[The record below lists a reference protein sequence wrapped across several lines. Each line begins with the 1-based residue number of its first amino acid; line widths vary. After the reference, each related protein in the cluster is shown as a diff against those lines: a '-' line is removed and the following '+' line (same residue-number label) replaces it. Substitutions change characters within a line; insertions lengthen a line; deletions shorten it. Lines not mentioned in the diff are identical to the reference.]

1 MDKEWNLTHIYPT
14 QEDFEKDL
22 DYAQK
27 VILPGIASL
36 EGKLSEESQ
45 LRKYFDFQRKATEV
59 FNHLARFASRRS
71 DLDKK
76 NVKNLA
82 DEAKVEN
89 LFHDFGSADSYS
101 TPEILSLGKEK
112 RDNFFEKHPEY
123 KDFDFQV
130 DKIFRGEKFTL
141 PARQERLLSY
151 FAPLE
156 GRGANLYSQLS
167 VGDYTPKKVTLSN
180 GKEVEVNRSNWTS
193 LEGSL
198 ENQEDR
204 KNVFLSLYSWYN
216 EHKNTYGEI
225 YNSVVQSELSERKA
239 RGYSSI
245 LQEHL
250 YHNKIDESVFHNLV
264 EAANENAEP
273 LHKYYEIRRKHFGL
287 EHHRSYDR
295 FLSLAKSEKKYTYE
309 EAKSIF
315 FDSIKDYPSDYQ
327 KKAHEVLEEGYV
339 DVYPRNGKRT
349 GGYSS
354 GSANV
359 HPYILLNFNG
369 DLEDVFT
376 LAHEAGHSVHTRYSE
391 EAQPIVKQDYTI
403 FVAEIASTFNEHNL
417 LDYFRKNGT
426 LSKNDKIALLQK
438 SIDEIVSTFYRQT
451 LFAQYEYEISQK
463 AEKGEP
469 INYQLLSDER
479 TKLYKAYYGI
489 DITKE
494 ELKPLVWAYIP
505 HLFYTPFYV
514 YQYATSFTA
523 SRLIYQNFRSGKKDA
538 FENYLK
544 RLKSGNSRYPID
556 EVKLAGVDLTKKE
569 AFKAVTGRRKEL
581 VDELESLLEEEK

>member
-1 MDKEWNLTHIYPT
+1 MDKVWNLTHIYKT

-22 DYAQK
+22 DYAKK
-27 VILPGIASL
+27 VILPGITEL
-36 EGKLSEESQ
+36 EGKLKNEED
-45 LRKYFDFQRKATEV
+45 LVKYFDLERKASEV
-59 FNHLARFASRRS
+59 LNHLGRFASRRS

-76 NVKNLA
+76 DVKNLS
-82 DEAKVEN
+82 DLAKIDN
-89 LFHDFGSADSYS
+89 LFNDFGSADSYS
-101 TPEILSLGKEK
+101 TPEILSLGKEHREK
-112 RDNFFEKHPEY
+112 FFLNHPEY

-130 DKIFRGEKFTL
+130 EKIFRGEKFTL
-141 PARQERLLSY
+141 PAVEERLLSY
-151 FAPLE
+151 YAPLE
-156 GRGANLYSQLS
+156 GSGSSLYSQLS
-167 VGDYTPKKVTLSN
+167 VGDYTPKKITLSS

-198 ENQEDR
+198 ENPEDR
-204 KNVFLSLYSWYN
+204 KKVFLSLYSWYN

-273 LHKYYEIRRKHFGL
+273 LHKYYEIRRKYFGL
-287 EHHRSYDR
+287 DHHRSYDR

-309 EAKSIF
+309 EAKEIF
-315 FDSIKDYPSDYQ
+315 FDSIKDYPEDYQ
-327 KKAHEVLEEGYV
+327 KKAQDVLAEGYV
-339 DVYPRNGKRT
+339 DVYPRSGKRT

-376 LAHEAGHSVHTRYSE
+376 LAHEAGHSVHTLYSE
-391 EAQPIVKQDYTI
+391 EAQPLVKQDYTI

-417 LDYFRKNGT
+417 LDYFRKSKS

-438 SIDEIVSTFYRQT
+438 SIDQIVSSFYRQT

-463 AEKGEP
+463 AERGEP
-469 INYQLLSDER
+469 INYQVLSDER

-489 DITKE
+489 DITE
-494 ELKPLVWAYIP
+494 EKLKPLVWAYIP

-523 SRLIYQNFRSGKKDA
+523 SMLIYKNFRSGTKDA
-538 FENYLK
+538 FDNYLK
-544 RLKSGNSRYPID
+544 MLKSGGSRYPID

-569 AFKAVTGRRKEL
+569 AFSAVTGRRKEL
-581 VDELESLLEEEK
+581 VEELDKLLNE

>member
-1 MDKEWNLTHIYPT
+1 MDKVWNLTHIYKT

-22 DYAQK
+22 DYAKK
-27 VILPGIASL
+27 VILPGITEL
-36 EGKLSEESQ
+36 EGKLKNEED
-45 LRKYFDFQRKATEV
+45 LVKYFDLERKANEV
-59 FNHLARFASRRS
+59 LNHLGRFASRRS

-76 NVKNLA
+76 DVKNLS
-82 DEAKVEN
+82 DLAKIDN
-89 LFHDFGSADSYS
+89 LFNDFGSADSYS
-101 TPEILSLGKEK
+101 TPEILSLGKEHREK
-112 RDNFFEKHPEY
+112 FFINHPEY

-130 DKIFRGEKFTL
+130 EKIFRGEKFTL
-141 PARQERLLSY
+141 PAVEERLLSY
-151 FAPLE
+151 YAPLE
-156 GRGANLYSQLS
+156 GSGSSLYSQLS
-167 VGDYTPKKVTLSN
+167 VGDYTPKKITLSS

-198 ENQEDR
+198 ENPEDR
-204 KNVFLSLYSWYN
+204 KKVFLSLYSWYN

-273 LHKYYEIRRKHFGL
+273 LHKYYEIRRKYFGL
-287 EHHRSYDR
+287 DHHRSYDR

-309 EAKSIF
+309 EAKEIF
-315 FDSIKDYPSDYQ
+315 FDSIKDYPEDYQ
-327 KKAHEVLEEGYV
+327 KKAQDVLAEGYV
-339 DVYPRNGKRT
+339 DVYPRSGKRT

-376 LAHEAGHSVHTRYSE
+376 LAHEAGHSVHTLYSE
-391 EAQPIVKQDYTI
+391 EAQPLVKQDYTI

-417 LDYFRKNGT
+417 LDYFRKSKS

-438 SIDEIVSTFYRQT
+438 SIDQIVSTFYRQT

-463 AEKGEP
+463 AERGEP
-469 INYQLLSDER
+469 INYQVLSDER

-489 DITKE
+489 DITEE

-523 SRLIYQNFRSGKKDA
+523 SMLIYKNFRSGAKDA
-538 FENYLK
+538 FNNYLK
-544 RLKSGNSRYPID
+544 MLKSGGSRYPID

-569 AFKAVTGRRKEL
+569 AFSAVTGRRKEL
-581 VDELESLLEEEK
+581 VEELDKLLNE

>member
-1 MDKEWNLTHIYPT
+1 MDKVWNLTHIYKT

-22 DYAQK
+22 DYAKK
-27 VILPGIASL
+27 VILPGITEL
-36 EGKLSEESQ
+36 EGKLKNEED
-45 LRKYFDFQRKATEV
+45 LVKYFDLERKANEV
-59 FNHLARFASRRS
+59 LNHLGRFASRRS

-76 NVKNLA
+76 NVKNLS
-82 DEAKVEN
+82 DLAKIDN
-89 LFHDFGSADSYS
+89 LFNDFGSADSYS
-101 TPEILSLGKEK
+101 TPEILSLGKEHREK
-112 RDNFFEKHPEY
+112 FFINHPEY

-130 DKIFRGEKFTL
+130 EKIFRGEKFTL
-141 PARQERLLSY
+141 PAVEERLLSY
-151 FAPLE
+151 YAPLE
-156 GRGANLYSQLS
+156 GSGSSLYSQLS
-167 VGDYTPKKVTLSN
+167 VGDYTPKKITLSS

-198 ENQEDR
+198 ENPEDR
-204 KNVFLSLYSWYN
+204 KKVFLSLYSWYN

-273 LHKYYEIRRKHFGL
+273 LHKYYEIRRKYFGL
-287 EHHRSYDR
+287 DHHRSYDR

-309 EAKSIF
+309 EAKEIF
-315 FDSIKDYPSDYQ
+315 FDSIKDYPEDYQ
-327 KKAHEVLEEGYV
+327 KKAQDVLAEGYV
-339 DVYPRNGKRT
+339 DVYPRSGKRT

-376 LAHEAGHSVHTRYSE
+376 LAHEAGHSVHTMYSE
-391 EAQPIVKQDYTI
+391 EAQPLVKQDYTI

-417 LDYFRKNGT
+417 LDYFRRSKS

-438 SIDEIVSTFYRQT
+438 SIDQIVSTFYRQT

-463 AEKGEP
+463 AERGEP
-469 INYQLLSDER
+469 INYQVLSDER

-489 DITKE
+489 DITEE

-523 SRLIYQNFRSGKKDA
+523 SMLIYKNFRSGTKDA
-538 FENYLK
+538 FDNYLK
-544 RLKSGNSRYPID
+544 MLKSGGSRYPID

-569 AFKAVTGRRKEL
+569 AFSAVTGRRKEL
-581 VDELESLLEEEK
+581 VEELDKLLNE

>member
-1 MDKEWNLTHIYPT
+1 MDKVWNLTHIYKT

-22 DYAQK
+22 DYAKK
-27 VILPGIASL
+27 VILPGITEL
-36 EGKLSEESQ
+36 EGKLKNEED
-45 LRKYFDFQRKATEV
+45 LVKYFDLERKANEV
-59 FNHLARFASRRS
+59 LNHLGRFASRRS

-76 NVKNLA
+76 DVKNLS
-82 DEAKVEN
+82 DLAKIDN
-89 LFHDFGSADSYS
+89 LFNDFGSADSYS
-101 TPEILSLGKEK
+101 TPEILSLGKEHREK
-112 RDNFFEKHPEY
+112 FFINHPEY

-130 DKIFRGEKFTL
+130 EKIFRGEKFTL
-141 PARQERLLSY
+141 PAVEERLLSY
-151 FAPLE
+151 YAPLE
-156 GRGANLYSQLS
+156 GSGSSLYSQLS
-167 VGDYTPKKVTLSN
+167 VGDYTPKKITLSS

-198 ENQEDR
+198 ENPEDR
-204 KNVFLSLYSWYN
+204 KKVFLSLYSWYN

-273 LHKYYEIRRKHFGL
+273 LHKYYEIRRKYFGL
-287 EHHRSYDR
+287 DHHRSYDR

-309 EAKSIF
+309 EAKEIF
-315 FDSIKDYPSDYQ
+315 FDSIKDYPEDYQ
-327 KKAHEVLEEGYV
+327 KKAQDVLAEGYV
-339 DVYPRNGKRT
+339 DVYPRSGKRT

-376 LAHEAGHSVHTRYSE
+376 LAHEAGHSVHTLYSE
-391 EAQPIVKQDYTI
+391 EAQPLVKQDYTI

-417 LDYFRKNGT
+417 LDYFRKSKS

-438 SIDEIVSTFYRQT
+438 SIDQIVSTFYRQT

-463 AEKGEP
+463 AERGEP
-469 INYQLLSDER
+469 INYQVLSDER

-489 DITKE
+489 DITEE

-523 SRLIYQNFRSGKKDA
+523 SMLIYKNFRNGTKDA
-538 FENYLK
+538 FDNYLK
-544 RLKSGNSRYPID
+544 MLKSGGSRYPID

-569 AFKAVTGRRKEL
+569 AFSAVTGRRKEL
-581 VDELESLLEEEK
+581 VEELDKLLNE

>member
-1 MDKEWNLTHIYPT
+1 MDKIWNLIHIYKT

-22 DYAQK
+22 DYAKK
-27 VILPGIASL
+27 VILPGITEL
-36 EGKLSEESQ
+36 EGKLKNEED
-45 LRKYFDFQRKATEV
+45 LVKYFDLERKANEV
-59 FNHLARFASRRS
+59 LNHLGRFASRRS

-76 NVKNLA
+76 DVKNLS
-82 DEAKVEN
+82 DLAKIDN
-89 LFHDFGSADSYS
+89 LFNDFGSADSYS
-101 TPEILSLGKEK
+101 TPEILSLGKEHREK
-112 RDNFFEKHPEY
+112 FFINHPEN

-130 DKIFRGEKFTL
+130 EKIFRGEKFTL
-141 PARQERLLSY
+141 PAVEERLLSY
-151 FAPLE
+151 YAPLE
-156 GRGANLYSQLS
+156 GSGSSLYSQLS
-167 VGDYTPKKVTLSN
+167 VGDYTPKKITLSS

-198 ENQEDR
+198 ENPEDR
-204 KNVFLSLYSWYN
+204 KKVFLSLYSWYN

-273 LHKYYEIRRKHFGL
+273 LHKYYEIRRKYFGL
-287 EHHRSYDR
+287 DHHRSYDR

-309 EAKSIF
+309 EAKEIF
-315 FDSIKDYPSDYQ
+315 FDSIKDYPEDYQ
-327 KKAHEVLEEGYV
+327 KKAQDVLAEGYV
-339 DVYPRNGKRT
+339 DVYPRSGKRT

-376 LAHEAGHSVHTRYSE
+376 LAHEAGHSVHTLYSE
-391 EAQPIVKQDYTI
+391 EAQPLVKQDYTI

-417 LDYFRKNGT
+417 LDYFRKSKS

-438 SIDEIVSTFYRQT
+438 SIDQIVSTFYRQT

-469 INYQLLSDER
+469 INYQVLSDER

-489 DITKE
+489 DITEE

-523 SRLIYQNFRSGKKDA
+523 SMLIYKNFRSGAKDA
-538 FENYLK
+538 FNNYLK
-544 RLKSGNSRYPID
+544 MLKSGGSRYPID

-569 AFKAVTGRRKEL
+569 AFSAVTGRRKEL
-581 VDELESLLEEEK
+581 VEELDKLLNE

>member
-1 MDKEWNLTHIYPT
+1 MDKVWNLTHIYKT

-22 DYAQK
+22 DYAKK
-27 VILPGIASL
+27 VILPGITEL
-36 EGKLSEESQ
+36 EGKLKNEED
-45 LRKYFDFQRKATEV
+45 LVKYFDLERKANEV
-59 FNHLARFASRRS
+59 LNHLGRFASRRS

-76 NVKNLA
+76 DVKNLS
-82 DEAKVEN
+82 DLAKIDN
-89 LFHDFGSADSYS
+89 LFNDFGSADSYS
-101 TPEILSLGKEK
+101 TPEILSLGKEHREK
-112 RDNFFEKHPEY
+112 FFINHPEY

-130 DKIFRGEKFTL
+130 EKIFRGEKFTL
-141 PARQERLLSY
+141 PAFEERLLSY
-151 FAPLE
+151 YAPLE
-156 GRGANLYSQLS
+156 GSGSSLYSQLS
-167 VGDYTPKKVTLSN
+167 VGDYTPKKITLSS

-198 ENQEDR
+198 ENPEDR
-204 KNVFLSLYSWYN
+204 KKVFLSLYSWYN

-273 LHKYYEIRRKHFGL
+273 LHKYYEIRRKYFGL
-287 EHHRSYDR
+287 DHHRSYDR

-309 EAKSIF
+309 EAKEIF
-315 FDSIKDYPSDYQ
+315 FDSIKDYPEDYQ
-327 KKAHEVLEEGYV
+327 KKALDVLAEGYV
-339 DVYPRNGKRT
+339 DVYPRSGKRT

-376 LAHEAGHSVHTRYSE
+376 LAHEAGHSVHTLYSE
-391 EAQPIVKQDYTI
+391 EAQPLVKQDYTI

-417 LDYFRKNGT
+417 LDYFRKSKS

-438 SIDEIVSTFYRQT
+438 SIDQIVSTFYRQT

-463 AEKGEP
+463 AERGEP
-469 INYQLLSDER
+469 INYQVLSDER

-489 DITKE
+489 DITEE

-523 SRLIYQNFRSGKKDA
+523 SMLIYKNFRSGAKDA
-538 FENYLK
+538 FNNYLK
-544 RLKSGNSRYPID
+544 MLKSGGSRYPID

-569 AFKAVTGRRKEL
+569 AFSAVTGRRKEL
-581 VDELESLLEEEK
+581 VEELDKLLNE

>member
-1 MDKEWNLTHIYPT
+1 MDKVWNLTHIYKT

-22 DYAQK
+22 DYAKK
-27 VILPGIASL
+27 VILPGITEL
-36 EGKLSEESQ
+36 EGKLKNEED
-45 LRKYFDFQRKATEV
+45 LVKYFDLERKASEV
-59 FNHLARFASRRS
+59 LNHLGRFASRRS

-76 NVKNLA
+76 DVKNLS
-82 DEAKVEN
+82 DLAKIDN
-89 LFHDFGSADSYS
+89 LFNDFGSADSYS
-101 TPEILSLGKEK
+101 TPEILSLGKEHREK
-112 RDNFFEKHPEY
+112 FFINHPEC

-130 DKIFRGEKFTL
+130 EKIFRGEKFTL
-141 PARQERLLSY
+141 PAVEERLLSY
-151 FAPLE
+151 YAPLE
-156 GRGANLYSQLS
+156 GSGSSLYSQLS
-167 VGDYTPKKVTLSN
+167 VGDYTPKKITLSS

-198 ENQEDR
+198 ENPEDR
-204 KNVFLSLYSWYN
+204 KKVFLSLYSWYN

-273 LHKYYEIRRKHFGL
+273 LHKYYEIRRKYFGL
-287 EHHRSYDR
+287 DHHRSYDR

-309 EAKSIF
+309 EAKEIF
-315 FDSIKDYPSDYQ
+315 FDSIKDYPEDYQ
-327 KKAHEVLEEGYV
+327 KKAQDVLAEGYV
-339 DVYPRNGKRT
+339 DVYPRSGKRT

-376 LAHEAGHSVHTRYSE
+376 LAHEAGHSVHTLYSE
-391 EAQPIVKQDYTI
+391 EAQPLVKQDYTI

-417 LDYFRKNGT
+417 LDYFRKSKS

-438 SIDEIVSTFYRQT
+438 SIDQIVSTFYRQT

-469 INYQLLSDER
+469 INYQVLSDER

-489 DITKE
+489 DITEE

-523 SRLIYQNFRSGKKDA
+523 SMLIYKNFRSGAKDA
-538 FENYLK
+538 FNNYLK
-544 RLKSGNSRYPID
+544 MLKSGGSRYPID

-569 AFKAVTGRRKEL
+569 AFSAVTGRRKEL
-581 VDELESLLEEEK
+581 VEELDKLLNE

>member
-1 MDKEWNLTHIYPT
+1 MDKVWNLTHIYKT

-22 DYAQK
+22 DYAKK
-27 VILPGIASL
+27 VILPGITEL
-36 EGKLSEESQ
+36 EGKLKNEED
-45 LRKYFDFQRKATEV
+45 LVKYFDLERKANEV
-59 FNHLARFASRRS
+59 LNHLGRFASRRS

-76 NVKNLA
+76 DVKNLS
-82 DEAKVEN
+82 DLAKIDN
-89 LFHDFGSADSYS
+89 LFNDFGSADSYS
-101 TPEILSLGKEK
+101 TPEILSLGKEHREK
-112 RDNFFEKHPEY
+112 FFINHPEN

-130 DKIFRGEKFTL
+130 EKIFRGEKFTL
-141 PARQERLLSY
+141 PAVEERLLSY
-151 FAPLE
+151 YAPLE
-156 GRGANLYSQLS
+156 GSGSSLYSQLS
-167 VGDYTPKKVTLSN
+167 VGDYTPKKITLSS

-198 ENQEDR
+198 ENPEDR
-204 KNVFLSLYSWYN
+204 KKVFLSLYSWYN

-264 EAANENAEP
+264 EAANENAEL
-273 LHKYYEIRRKHFGL
+273 LHKYYEIRRKYFGL
-287 EHHRSYDR
+287 DHHRSYDR

-309 EAKSIF
+309 EAKEIF
-315 FDSIKDYPSDYQ
+315 FDSIKDYPEDYQ
-327 KKAHEVLEEGYV
+327 KKAQDVLAEGYV
-339 DVYPRNGKRT
+339 DVYPRSGKRT

-376 LAHEAGHSVHTRYSE
+376 LAHEAGHSVHTLYSE
-391 EAQPIVKQDYTI
+391 EAQPLVKQDYTI

-417 LDYFRKNGT
+417 LDYFRKSKS

-438 SIDEIVSTFYRQT
+438 SIDQIVSTFYRQT

-469 INYQLLSDER
+469 INYQVLSDER

-489 DITKE
+489 DITEE

-523 SRLIYQNFRSGKKDA
+523 SMLIYKNFRSGAKDA
-538 FENYLK
+538 FNNYLK
-544 RLKSGNSRYPID
+544 MLKSGGSRYPID

-569 AFKAVTGRRKEL
+569 AFSAVTGRRKEL
-581 VDELESLLEEEK
+581 VEELDKLLNE

>member
-1 MDKEWNLTHIYPT
+1 MDKVWNLTHIYKT

-22 DYAQK
+22 DYAKK
-27 VILPGIASL
+27 VILPGITEL
-36 EGKLSEESQ
+36 EGKLKNEED
-45 LRKYFDFQRKATEV
+45 LVKYFDLERKANEV
-59 FNHLARFASRRS
+59 LNHLGRFASRRS

-76 NVKNLA
+76 DVKNLS
-82 DEAKVEN
+82 DLAKIDN
-89 LFHDFGSADSYS
+89 LFNDFGSADSYS
-101 TPEILSLGKEK
+101 TPEILSLGKEHREK
-112 RDNFFEKHPEY
+112 FFINHPEN

-130 DKIFRGEKFTL
+130 EKIFRGEKFTL
-141 PARQERLLSY
+141 PAVEERLLSY
-151 FAPLE
+151 YAPLE
-156 GRGANLYSQLS
+156 GSGSSLYSQLS
-167 VGDYTPKKVTLSN
+167 VGDYTPKKITLSS

-198 ENQEDR
+198 ENPEDR
-204 KNVFLSLYSWYN
+204 KKVFLSLYSWYN

-273 LHKYYEIRRKHFGL
+273 LHKYYEIRRKYFGL
-287 EHHRSYDR
+287 DHHRSYDR

-309 EAKSIF
+309 EAKEIF
-315 FDSIKDYPSDYQ
+315 FDSIKDYPEDYQ
-327 KKAHEVLEEGYV
+327 KKALDVLAEGYV
-339 DVYPRNGKRT
+339 DVYPRSGKRT

-376 LAHEAGHSVHTRYSE
+376 LAHEAGHSVHTLYSE
-391 EAQPIVKQDYTI
+391 EAQPLVKQDYTI

-417 LDYFRKNGT
+417 LDYFRKSKS

-438 SIDEIVSTFYRQT
+438 SIDQIVSTFYRQT

-463 AEKGEP
+463 AERGEP
-469 INYQLLSDER
+469 INYQVLSDER

-489 DITKE
+489 DITEE

-523 SRLIYQNFRSGKKDA
+523 SMLIYKNFRSGAKDA
-538 FENYLK
+538 FNNYLK
-544 RLKSGNSRYPID
+544 MLKSGGSRYPID

-569 AFKAVTGRRKEL
+569 AFSAVTGRRKEL
-581 VDELESLLEEEK
+581 VEELDKLLNE

>member
-1 MDKEWNLTHIYPT
+1 MDKVWNLTHIYKT

-22 DYAQK
+22 DYAKK
-27 VILPGIASL
+27 VILPGITEL
-36 EGKLSEESQ
+36 EGKLKNEED
-45 LRKYFDFQRKATEV
+45 LVKYFDLERKANEV
-59 FNHLARFASRRS
+59 LNHLGRFASRRS

-76 NVKNLA
+76 DVKNLS
-82 DEAKVEN
+82 DLAKIDN
-89 LFHDFGSADSYS
+89 LFNDFGSADSYS
-101 TPEILSLGKEK
+101 TPEILSLGKEHREK
-112 RDNFFEKHPEY
+112 FFINHPEY

-130 DKIFRGEKFTL
+130 EKIFRGEKFTL
-141 PARQERLLSY
+141 PAVEERLLSY
-151 FAPLE
+151 YAPLE
-156 GRGANLYSQLS
+156 GSGSSLYSQLS
-167 VGDYTPKKVTLSN
+167 VGDYTPKKITLSS

-198 ENQEDR
+198 ENPEDR
-204 KNVFLSLYSWYN
+204 KKVFLSLYSWYN

-273 LHKYYEIRRKHFGL
+273 LHKYYEIRRKYFGL
-287 EHHRSYDR
+287 DHHRSYDR

-309 EAKSIF
+309 EAKEIF
-315 FDSIKDYPSDYQ
+315 FDSIKDYPEDYQ
-327 KKAHEVLEEGYV
+327 KKAQDVLAEGYV
-339 DVYPRNGKRT
+339 DVYPRSGKRT

-376 LAHEAGHSVHTRYSE
+376 LAHEAGHSVHTLYSE
-391 EAQPIVKQDYTI
+391 EAQPLVKQDYTI

-417 LDYFRKNGT
+417 LDYFRKSKS

-438 SIDEIVSTFYRQT
+438 SIDQIVSTFYRQT

-463 AEKGEP
+463 AERGEP
-469 INYQLLSDER
+469 INYQVLSDER

-489 DITKE
+489 DITEE

-523 SRLIYQNFRSGKKDA
+523 SMLIYKNFRSGTKDA
-538 FENYLK
+538 FGNYLK
-544 RLKSGNSRYPID
+544 MLKSGGSRYPID

-569 AFKAVTGRRKEL
+569 AFSAVTGRRKEL
-581 VDELESLLEEEK
+581 VEELDKLLNE

>member
-1 MDKEWNLTHIYPT
+1 MDKVWNLTHIYKT

-22 DYAQK
+22 DYAKK
-27 VILPGIASL
+27 VILPGITEL
-36 EGKLSEESQ
+36 EGKLKNEED
-45 LRKYFDFQRKATEV
+45 LVKYFDLERKANEV
-59 FNHLARFASRRS
+59 LNHLGRFASRRS

-76 NVKNLA
+76 DVKNLS
-82 DEAKVEN
+82 DLAKIDN
-89 LFHDFGSADSYS
+89 LFNDFGSADSYS
-101 TPEILSLGKEK
+101 TPEILSLGKEHREK
-112 RDNFFEKHPEY
+112 FFINHPEN

-130 DKIFRGEKFTL
+130 EKIFRGEKFTL
-141 PARQERLLSY
+141 PAVEERLLSY
-151 FAPLE
+151 YAPLE
-156 GRGANLYSQLS
+156 GSGSSLYSQLS
-167 VGDYTPKKVTLSN
+167 VGDYTPKKITLSS
-180 GKEVEVNRSNWTS
+180 GKEVGVNRSNWTS

-198 ENQEDR
+198 ENPEDR
-204 KNVFLSLYSWYN
+204 KKVFLSLYSWYN

-273 LHKYYEIRRKHFGL
+273 LHKYYEIRRKYFGL
-287 EHHRSYDR
+287 DHHRSYDR

-309 EAKSIF
+309 EAKEIF
-315 FDSIKDYPSDYQ
+315 FDSIKDYPEDYQ
-327 KKAHEVLEEGYV
+327 KKAQDVLAEGYV
-339 DVYPRNGKRT
+339 DVYPRSGKRT

-376 LAHEAGHSVHTRYSE
+376 LAHEAGHSVHTLYSE
-391 EAQPIVKQDYTI
+391 EAQPLVKQDYTI

-417 LDYFRKNGT
+417 LDYFRKSKS

-438 SIDEIVSTFYRQT
+438 SIDQIVSTFYRQT

-469 INYQLLSDER
+469 INYQVLSDER

-489 DITKE
+489 DITEE

-523 SRLIYQNFRSGKKDA
+523 SMLIYKNFRSGTKDA
-538 FENYLK
+538 FDNYLK
-544 RLKSGNSRYPID
+544 MLKSGGSRYPID

-569 AFKAVTGRRKEL
+569 AFSAVTGRRKEL
-581 VDELESLLEEEK
+581 VEELDKLLNE

>member
-1 MDKEWNLTHIYPT
+1 MDKVWNLTHIYKT

-22 DYAQK
+22 DYAKK
-27 VILPGIASL
+27 VILPGITEL
-36 EGKLSEESQ
+36 EGKLKNDED
-45 LRKYFDFQRKATEV
+45 LVKYFDLERKASEV
-59 FNHLARFASRRS
+59 LNHLGRFASRRS

-76 NVKNLA
+76 DVKNLS
-82 DEAKVEN
+82 DLAKIDN
-89 LFHDFGSADSYS
+89 LFNDFGSADSYS
-101 TPEILSLGKEK
+101 TPEILSLGKEHREK
-112 RDNFFEKHPEY
+112 FFLNHPEY

-130 DKIFRGEKFTL
+130 EKIFRGEKFTL
-141 PARQERLLSY
+141 PAVEERLLSY
-151 FAPLE
+151 YAPLE
-156 GRGANLYSQLS
+156 GSGSSLYSQLS
-167 VGDYTPKKVTLSN
+167 VGDYTPKKITLSS

-198 ENQEDR
+198 ENPEDR
-204 KNVFLSLYSWYN
+204 KKVFLSLYSWYS

-264 EAANENAEP
+264 EAANEKAEP
-273 LHKYYEIRRKHFGL
+273 LHKYYEIRRKCFGL
-287 EHHRSYDR
+287 DHHRSYDR

-309 EAKSIF
+309 EAKEIF
-315 FDSIKDYPSDYQ
+315 FDSIKDYPEDYQ
-327 KKAHEVLEEGYV
+327 KKAQDVLAEGYV
-339 DVYPRNGKRT
+339 DVYPRSGKRT

-376 LAHEAGHSVHTRYSE
+376 LAHEAGHSVHTMYSE
-391 EAQPIVKQDYTI
+391 EAQPLVKQDYTI

-417 LDYFRKNGT
+417 LDYFRKSKS

-438 SIDEIVSTFYRQT
+438 SIDQIVSTFYRQT

-469 INYQLLSDER
+469 INYQVLSDER

-489 DITKE
+489 DITEE

-523 SRLIYQNFRSGKKDA
+523 SLLIYKNFRSGTKDA
-538 FENYLK
+538 FNNYLK
-544 RLKSGNSRYPID
+544 MLKSGGSRYPID

-569 AFKAVTGRRKEL
+569 AFSAVTGRRKEL
-581 VDELESLLEEEK
+581 VEELDKLLNE

>member
-1 MDKEWNLTHIYPT
+1 MDKVWNLTHIYKT

-22 DYAQK
+22 DYAKK
-27 VILPGIASL
+27 VILPGITEL
-36 EGKLSEESQ
+36 EGKLKNEED
-45 LRKYFDFQRKATEV
+45 LVKYFDLERKASEV
-59 FNHLARFASRRS
+59 LNHLGRFASRRS

-76 NVKNLA
+76 DVKNLS
-82 DEAKVEN
+82 DLAKIDN
-89 LFHDFGSADSYS
+89 LFNDFGSADSYS
-101 TPEILSLGKEK
+101 TPEILSLGKEHREK
-112 RDNFFEKHPEY
+112 FFINHPEY

-130 DKIFRGEKFTL
+130 EKIFRGEKFTL
-141 PARQERLLSY
+141 PAVEERLLSY
-151 FAPLE
+151 YAPLE
-156 GRGANLYSQLS
+156 GSGSSLYSQLS
-167 VGDYTPKKVTLSN
+167 VGDYTPKKITLSS

-198 ENQEDR
+198 ENPEDR
-204 KNVFLSLYSWYN
+204 KKVFLSLYSWYN

-273 LHKYYEIRRKHFGL
+273 LHKYYEIRRKYFGL
-287 EHHRSYDR
+287 DHHRSYDR

-309 EAKSIF
+309 EAKEIF
-315 FDSIKDYPSDYQ
+315 FDSIKDYPEDYQ
-327 KKAHEVLEEGYV
+327 KKAQDVLAEGYV
-339 DVYPRNGKRT
+339 DVYPRSGKRT

-376 LAHEAGHSVHTRYSE
+376 LAHEAGHSVHTMYSE
-391 EAQPIVKQDYTI
+391 EAQPLVKQDYTI

-417 LDYFRKNGT
+417 LDYFRKSKS

-438 SIDEIVSTFYRQT
+438 SIDQIVSTFYRQT

-463 AEKGEP
+463 AERGEP
-469 INYQLLSDER
+469 INYQVLSDER

-489 DITKE
+489 DITEE

-523 SRLIYQNFRSGKKDA
+523 SMLIYKNFRSGTKDA
-538 FENYLK
+538 FDNYLK
-544 RLKSGNSRYPID
+544 MLKSGGSRYPID

-569 AFKAVTGRRKEL
+569 AFSAVTGRRKEL
-581 VDELESLLEEEK
+581 VEELDKLLND

>member
-1 MDKEWNLTHIYPT
+1 MDKVWNLTHIYKT

-22 DYAQK
+22 DYAKK
-27 VILPGIASL
+27 VILPGITEL
-36 EGKLSEESQ
+36 EGKLKNEED
-45 LRKYFDFQRKATEV
+45 LVKYFDLERKASEV
-59 FNHLARFASRRS
+59 LNHLGRFASRRS

-76 NVKNLA
+76 DVKNLS
-82 DEAKVEN
+82 DLAKIDN
-89 LFHDFGSADSYS
+89 LFNDFGSADSYS
-101 TPEILSLGKEK
+101 TPEILSLGKEHREK
-112 RDNFFEKHPEY
+112 FFLNHPEY

-130 DKIFRGEKFTL
+130 EKIFRGEKFTL
-141 PARQERLLSY
+141 PAVEERLLSY
-151 FAPLE
+151 YAPLE
-156 GRGANLYSQLS
+156 GSGSSLYSQLS
-167 VGDYTPKKVTLSN
+167 VGDYTPKKITLSS

-198 ENQEDR
+198 ENPEDR
-204 KNVFLSLYSWYN
+204 KKVFLSLYSWYN

-273 LHKYYEIRRKHFGL
+273 LHKYYEIRRKYFGL
-287 EHHRSYDR
+287 DHHRSYDR

-309 EAKSIF
+309 EAKEIF
-315 FDSIKDYPSDYQ
+315 FDSIKDYPEDYQ
-327 KKAHEVLEEGYV
+327 KKAQDVLAEGYV
-339 DVYPRNGKRT
+339 DVYPRSGKRT

-376 LAHEAGHSVHTRYSE
+376 LAHEAGHSVHTMYSE
-391 EAQPIVKQDYTI
+391 EAQPLVKQDYTI

-417 LDYFRKNGT
+417 LDYFRKSKS

-438 SIDEIVSTFYRQT
+438 SIDQIVSTFYRQT

-469 INYQLLSDER
+469 INYQVLSDER

-489 DITKE
+489 DITEE

-523 SRLIYQNFRSGKKDA
+523 SMLIYKNFRSGTKDA
-538 FENYLK
+538 FDNYLK
-544 RLKSGNSRYPID
+544 MLKSGGSRYPID

-569 AFKAVTGRRKEL
+569 AFSAVTGRRKEL
-581 VDELESLLEEEK
+581 VEELDKLLNE

>member
-1 MDKEWNLTHIYPT
+1 MDKVWNLTHIYKT

-22 DYAQK
+22 DYAKK
-27 VILPGIASL
+27 VILPGITEL
-36 EGKLSEESQ
+36 EGKLKNEED
-45 LRKYFDFQRKATEV
+45 LVKYFDLERKANEV
-59 FNHLARFASRRS
+59 LNHLGRFASRRS

-76 NVKNLA
+76 NVKNLS
-82 DEAKVEN
+82 DLAKIDN
-89 LFHDFGSADSYS
+89 LFNDFGSADSYS
-101 TPEILSLGKEK
+101 TPEILSLGKEHREK
-112 RDNFFEKHPEY
+112 FFLNHPEY

-130 DKIFRGEKFTL
+130 EKIFRGEKFTL
-141 PARQERLLSY
+141 PAVEERLLSY
-151 FAPLE
+151 YAPLE
-156 GRGANLYSQLS
+156 GSGSSLYSQLS
-167 VGDYTPKKVTLSN
+167 VGDYTPKKITLSS

-198 ENQEDR
+198 ENPEDR
-204 KNVFLSLYSWYN
+204 KKVFLSLYSWYN

-245 LQEHL
+245 LQERL

-273 LHKYYEIRRKHFGL
+273 LHKYYEIRRKYFGL
-287 EHHRSYDR
+287 DHHRSYDR

-309 EAKSIF
+309 EAKEIF
-315 FDSIKDYPSDYQ
+315 FDSIKDYPEDYQ
-327 KKAHEVLEEGYV
+327 KKAQDVLAEGYV
-339 DVYPRNGKRT
+339 DVYPRSGKRT

-376 LAHEAGHSVHTRYSE
+376 LAHEAGHSVHTLYSE
-391 EAQPIVKQDYTI
+391 EAQPLVKQDYTI

-417 LDYFRKNGT
+417 LDYFRKSKS

-438 SIDEIVSTFYRQT
+438 SIDQIVSTFYRQT

-463 AEKGEP
+463 AERGEP
-469 INYQLLSDER
+469 INYQVLSDER

-489 DITKE
+489 DITEE

-523 SRLIYQNFRSGKKDA
+523 SMLIYKNFRSGTKDA
-538 FENYLK
+538 FDNYLK
-544 RLKSGNSRYPID
+544 MLKSGGSRYPID

-569 AFKAVTGRRKEL
+569 AFSAVTGRRKEL
-581 VDELESLLEEEK
+581 VEELDKLLNE

>member
-1 MDKEWNLTHIYPT
+1 MDKVWNLTHIYKT

-22 DYAQK
+22 DYAKK
-27 VILPGIASL
+27 VILPGITEL
-36 EGKLSEESQ
+36 EGKLKNEED
-45 LRKYFDFQRKATEV
+45 LVKYFDLERKANEV
-59 FNHLARFASRRS
+59 LNHLGRFASRRS

-76 NVKNLA
+76 DVKNLS
-82 DEAKVEN
+82 DLAKIDN
-89 LFHDFGSADSYS
+89 LFNDFGSADSYS
-101 TPEILSLGKEK
+101 TPEILSLGKEHREK
-112 RDNFFEKHPEY
+112 FFINHPEY

-130 DKIFRGEKFTL
+130 EKIFRGEKFTL
-141 PARQERLLSY
+141 PAVEERLLSY
-151 FAPLE
+151 YAPLE
-156 GRGANLYSQLS
+156 GSGSSLYSQLS
-167 VGDYTPKKVTLSN
+167 VGDYTPKKITLSS

-198 ENQEDR
+198 ENPEDR
-204 KNVFLSLYSWYN
+204 KKVFLSLYSWYN

-273 LHKYYEIRRKHFGL
+273 LHKYYEIRRKYFGL
-287 EHHRSYDR
+287 DHHRSYDR

-309 EAKSIF
+309 EAKEIF
-315 FDSIKDYPSDYQ
+315 FDSIKDYPEDYQ
-327 KKAHEVLEEGYV
+327 KKAQDVLVEGYV
-339 DVYPRNGKRT
+339 DVYPRSGKRT

-376 LAHEAGHSVHTRYSE
+376 LAHEAGHSVHTLYSE
-391 EAQPIVKQDYTI
+391 EAQPLVKQDYTI

-417 LDYFRKNGT
+417 LDYFRKSKS

-438 SIDEIVSTFYRQT
+438 SIDQIVSTFYRQT

-463 AEKGEP
+463 AERGEP
-469 INYQLLSDER
+469 INYQVLSDER

-489 DITKE
+489 DITEE

-523 SRLIYQNFRSGKKDA
+523 SMLIYKNFRSGTKDA
-538 FENYLK
+538 FDNYLK
-544 RLKSGNSRYPID
+544 MLKSGGSRYPID

-569 AFKAVTGRRKEL
+569 AFSAVTGRRKEL
-581 VDELESLLEEEK
+581 VEELDKLLNE

>member
-1 MDKEWNLTHIYPT
+1 MDKVWNLTHIYKT

-22 DYAQK
+22 DYAKK
-27 VILPGIASL
+27 VILPGITEL
-36 EGKLSEESQ
+36 EGKLKNEED
-45 LRKYFDFQRKATEV
+45 LVKYFDLERKANEV
-59 FNHLARFASRRS
+59 LNHLGRFASRRS

-76 NVKNLA
+76 DVKNLS
-82 DEAKVEN
+82 DLAKIDN
-89 LFHDFGSADSYS
+89 LFNDFGSADSYS
-101 TPEILSLGKEK
+101 TPEILSLGKEHREK
-112 RDNFFEKHPEY
+112 FFLNHPEY

-130 DKIFRGEKFTL
+130 EKIFRGEKFTL
-141 PARQERLLSY
+141 PAVEERLLSY
-151 FAPLE
+151 YAPLE
-156 GRGANLYSQLS
+156 GSGSSLYSRLS
-167 VGDYTPKKVTLSN
+167 VGDYTPKKITLSS

-198 ENQEDR
+198 ENPEDR
-204 KNVFLSLYSWYN
+204 KKVFLSLYSWYN

-273 LHKYYEIRRKHFGL
+273 LHKYYEIRRKYFGL
-287 EHHRSYDR
+287 DHHRSYDR

-309 EAKSIF
+309 EAKEIF
-315 FDSIKDYPSDYQ
+315 FDSIKDYPEDYQ
-327 KKAHEVLEEGYV
+327 KKAQDVLAEGYV
-339 DVYPRNGKRT
+339 DVYPRSGKRT

-376 LAHEAGHSVHTRYSE
+376 LAHEAGHSVHTMYSE
-391 EAQPIVKQDYTI
+391 EAQPLVKQDYTI

-417 LDYFRKNGT
+417 LDYFRKSKS

-438 SIDEIVSTFYRQT
+438 SIDQIVSTFYRQT

-463 AEKGEP
+463 AERGEP
-469 INYQLLSDER
+469 INYQVLSDER

-489 DITKE
+489 DITEE

-523 SRLIYQNFRSGKKDA
+523 SMLIYKNFRSGTKDA
-538 FENYLK
+538 FDNYLK
-544 RLKSGNSRYPID
+544 MLKSGGSRYPID

-569 AFKAVTGRRKEL
+569 AFSAVTGRRKEL
-581 VDELESLLEEEK
+581 VEELDKLLNE

>member
-1 MDKEWNLTHIYPT
+1 MDKIWNLTHIYKT

-22 DYAQK
+22 DYAKK
-27 VILPGIASL
+27 VILPGITEL
-36 EGKLSEESQ
+36 EGKLKNEED
-45 LRKYFDFQRKATEV
+45 LVKYFDLERKANEV
-59 FNHLARFASRRS
+59 LNHLGRFASRRS

-76 NVKNLA
+76 DVKNLS
-82 DEAKVEN
+82 DLAKIDN
-89 LFHDFGSADSYS
+89 LFNDFGSADSYS
-101 TPEILSLGKEK
+101 TPEILSLGKEHREK
-112 RDNFFEKHPEY
+112 FFINHPEY

-130 DKIFRGEKFTL
+130 EKIFRGEKFTL
-141 PARQERLLSY
+141 PAVEERLLSY
-151 FAPLE
+151 YAPLE
-156 GRGANLYSQLS
+156 GSGSSLYSQLS
-167 VGDYTPKKVTLSN
+167 VGDYTPKKITLSS

-198 ENQEDR
+198 ENPEDR
-204 KNVFLSLYSWYN
+204 KKVFLSLYSWYN

-273 LHKYYEIRRKHFGL
+273 LHKYYEIRRKYFGL
-287 EHHRSYDR
+287 DHHRSYDR

-309 EAKSIF
+309 EAKEIF
-315 FDSIKDYPSDYQ
+315 FDSIKDYPEDYQ
-327 KKAHEVLEEGYV
+327 KKAQDVLAEGYV
-339 DVYPRNGKRT
+339 DVYPRSGKRT

-376 LAHEAGHSVHTRYSE
+376 LAHEAGHSVHTLYSE
-391 EAQPIVKQDYTI
+391 EAQPLVKQDYTI

-417 LDYFRKNGT
+417 LDYFRKSKS

-438 SIDEIVSTFYRQT
+438 SIDQIVSTFYRQT

-463 AEKGEP
+463 AERGEP
-469 INYQLLSDER
+469 INYQVLSDER

-489 DITKE
+489 DITEE

-523 SRLIYQNFRSGKKDA
+523 SMLIYKNFRSGAKDA
-538 FENYLK
+538 FNNYLK
-544 RLKSGNSRYPID
+544 MLKSGGSRYPID

-569 AFKAVTGRRKEL
+569 AFSAVTGRRKEL
-581 VDELESLLEEEK
+581 VEELDKLLNE

>member
-1 MDKEWNLTHIYPT
+1 MDKVWNLTHIYKT

-22 DYAQK
+22 DYAKK
-27 VILPGIASL
+27 VILPGITEL
-36 EGKLSEESQ
+36 EGKLKNEED
-45 LRKYFDFQRKATEV
+45 LVKYFDLERKASEV
-59 FNHLARFASRRS
+59 LNHLGRFASRRS

-76 NVKNLA
+76 DVKNLS
-82 DEAKVEN
+82 DLAKIDN
-89 LFHDFGSADSYS
+89 LFNDFGSADSYS
-101 TPEILSLGKEK
+101 TPEILSLGKEHREK
-112 RDNFFEKHPEY
+112 FFINHPEY

-130 DKIFRGEKFTL
+130 EKIFRGEKFTL
-141 PARQERLLSY
+141 PAVEERLLSY
-151 FAPLE
+151 YAPLE
-156 GRGANLYSQLS
+156 GSGSSLYSQLS
-167 VGDYTPKKVTLSN
+167 VGDYTPKKIALSS

-198 ENQEDR
+198 ENPEDR
-204 KNVFLSLYSWYN
+204 KKVFLSLYSWYN

-273 LHKYYEIRRKHFGL
+273 LHKYYEIRRKYFGL
-287 EHHRSYDR
+287 DHHRSYDR

-309 EAKSIF
+309 EAKEIF
-315 FDSIKDYPSDYQ
+315 FDSIKDYPEDYQ
-327 KKAHEVLEEGYV
+327 KKAQDVLAEGYV
-339 DVYPRNGKRT
+339 DVYPRSGKRT

-376 LAHEAGHSVHTRYSE
+376 LAHEAGHSVHTLYSE
-391 EAQPIVKQDYTI
+391 EAQPLVKQDYTI

-417 LDYFRKNGT
+417 LDYFRKSKS

-438 SIDEIVSTFYRQT
+438 SIDQIVSTFYRQT

-463 AEKGEP
+463 AERGEP
-469 INYQLLSDER
+469 INYQVLSDER

-489 DITKE
+489 DITEE

-523 SRLIYQNFRSGKKDA
+523 SMLIYKNFRSGTKDA
-538 FENYLK
+538 FNNYLK
-544 RLKSGNSRYPID
+544 MLKSGGSRYPID

-569 AFKAVTGRRKEL
+569 AFSAVTGRRKEL
-581 VDELESLLEEEK
+581 VEELDKLLNE

>member
-1 MDKEWNLTHIYPT
+1 MDKVWNLTHIYKT

-22 DYAQK
+22 DYAKK
-27 VILPGIASL
+27 VILPGITEL
-36 EGKLSEESQ
+36 EGKLKNEED
-45 LRKYFDFQRKATEV
+45 LVKYFDLERKASEV
-59 FNHLARFASRRS
+59 LNHLGRFASRRS

-76 NVKNLA
+76 DVKNLS
-82 DEAKVEN
+82 DLAKIDN
-89 LFHDFGSADSYS
+89 LFNDFGSADSYS
-101 TPEILSLGKEK
+101 TPEILSLGKEHREK
-112 RDNFFEKHPEY
+112 FFINHPEY

-130 DKIFRGEKFTL
+130 EKIFRGEKFTL
-141 PARQERLLSY
+141 PAVEERLLSY
-151 FAPLE
+151 YAPLE
-156 GRGANLYSQLS
+156 GSGSSLYSQLS
-167 VGDYTPKKVTLSN
+167 VGDYTPKKITLSS

-198 ENQEDR
+198 ENSEDR
-204 KNVFLSLYSWYN
+204 KKVFLSLYSWYN

-273 LHKYYEIRRKHFGL
+273 LHKYYEIRRKYFGL
-287 EHHRSYDR
+287 DHHRSYDR

-309 EAKSIF
+309 EAKEIF
-315 FDSIKDYPSDYQ
+315 FDSIKDYPEDYQ
-327 KKAHEVLEEGYV
+327 KKAQDVLAEGYV
-339 DVYPRNGKRT
+339 DVYPRSGKRT

-376 LAHEAGHSVHTRYSE
+376 LAHEAGHSVHTMYSE
-391 EAQPIVKQDYTI
+391 EAQPLVKQDYTI

-417 LDYFRKNGT
+417 LDYFRKSKS

-438 SIDEIVSTFYRQT
+438 SIDQIVSTFYRQT

-463 AEKGEP
+463 AERGEP
-469 INYQLLSDER
+469 INYQVLSDER

-489 DITKE
+489 DITEE

-523 SRLIYQNFRSGKKDA
+523 SMLIYKNFRSGAKDA
-538 FENYLK
+538 FDNYLK
-544 RLKSGNSRYPID
+544 MLKSGGSRYPID

-569 AFKAVTGRRKEL
+569 AFSAVTGRRKEL
-581 VDELESLLEEEK
+581 VEELDKLLNE

>member
-1 MDKEWNLTHIYPT
+1 MEKVWNLTHIYKT

-22 DYAQK
+22 DYAKK
-27 VILPGIASL
+27 VILPGITEL
-36 EGKLSEESQ
+36 EGKLKNEED
-45 LRKYFDFQRKATEV
+45 LVKYFDLERKANEV
-59 FNHLARFASRRS
+59 LNHLGRFASRRS

-76 NVKNLA
+76 DVKNLS
-82 DEAKVEN
+82 DLAKIDN
-89 LFHDFGSADSYS
+89 LFNDFGSADSYS
-101 TPEILSLGKEK
+101 TPEILSLGKEHREK
-112 RDNFFEKHPEY
+112 FFINHPEY

-130 DKIFRGEKFTL
+130 EKIFRGEKFTL
-141 PARQERLLSY
+141 PAIEERLLSY
-151 FAPLE
+151 YAPLE
-156 GRGANLYSQLS
+156 GSGSSLYSQLS
-167 VGDYTPKKVTLSN
+167 VGDYTPKKITLSS

-198 ENQEDR
+198 ENPEDR
-204 KNVFLSLYSWYN
+204 KKVFLSLYSWYN

-273 LHKYYEIRRKHFGL
+273 LHKYYEIRRKYFGL
-287 EHHRSYDR
+287 DHHRSYDR

-309 EAKSIF
+309 EAKEIF
-315 FDSIKDYPSDYQ
+315 FDSIKDYPEDYQ
-327 KKAHEVLEEGYV
+327 KKAQDVLAEGYV
-339 DVYPRNGKRT
+339 DVYPRSGKRT

-376 LAHEAGHSVHTRYSE
+376 LAHEAGHSVHTLYSE
-391 EAQPIVKQDYTI
+391 EAQPLVKQDYTI

-417 LDYFRKNGT
+417 LDYFRKSKS

-438 SIDEIVSTFYRQT
+438 SIDQIVSTFYRQT

-463 AEKGEP
+463 AERGEP
-469 INYQLLSDER
+469 INYQVLSDER

-489 DITKE
+489 DITEE

-523 SRLIYQNFRSGKKDA
+523 SMLIYKNFRSGTKDA
-538 FENYLK
+538 FDNYLK
-544 RLKSGNSRYPID
+544 MLKSGGSRYPID

-569 AFKAVTGRRKEL
+569 AFSAVTGRRKEL
-581 VDELESLLEEEK
+581 VEELDKLLNE

>member
-1 MDKEWNLTHIYPT
+1 MDKVWNLTHIYKT

-22 DYAQK
+22 DYAKK
-27 VILPGIASL
+27 VILPGITEL
-36 EGKLSEESQ
+36 EGKLKNEED
-45 LRKYFDFQRKATEV
+45 LVKYFDLERKASEV
-59 FNHLARFASRRS
+59 LNHLGRFASRRS

-76 NVKNLA
+76 DVKNLS
-82 DEAKVEN
+82 DLAKIDN
-89 LFHDFGSADSYS
+89 LFNDFGSADSYS
-101 TPEILSLGKEK
+101 TPEILSLGKEHREK
-112 RDNFFEKHPEY
+112 FFINHPEN

-130 DKIFRGEKFTL
+130 EKIFRGEKFTL
-141 PARQERLLSY
+141 PAVEERLLSY
-151 FAPLE
+151 YAPLE
-156 GRGANLYSQLS
+156 GSGSSLYSQLS
-167 VGDYTPKKVTLSN
+167 VGDYTPKKITLSS

-198 ENQEDR
+198 ENPEDR
-204 KNVFLSLYSWYN
+204 KKVFLSLYSWYN

-273 LHKYYEIRRKHFGL
+273 LHKYYEIRRKYFGL
-287 EHHRSYDR
+287 DHHRSYDR

-309 EAKSIF
+309 EAKEIF
-315 FDSIKDYPSDYQ
+315 FDSIKDYPEDYQ
-327 KKAHEVLEEGYV
+327 KKALDVLAEGYV
-339 DVYPRNGKRT
+339 DVYPRSGKRT

-376 LAHEAGHSVHTRYSE
+376 LAHEAGHSVHTLYSE
-391 EAQPIVKQDYTI
+391 EAQPLVKQDYTI

-417 LDYFRKNGT
+417 LDYFRKSKS

-438 SIDEIVSTFYRQT
+438 SIDQIVSTFYRQT

-463 AEKGEP
+463 AERGEP
-469 INYQLLSDER
+469 INYQVLSDER

-489 DITKE
+489 DITEE

-523 SRLIYQNFRSGKKDA
+523 SMLIYKNFRSGAKDA
-538 FENYLK
+538 FNNYLK
-544 RLKSGNSRYPID
+544 MLKSGGSRYPID

-569 AFKAVTGRRKEL
+569 AFSAVTGRRKEL
-581 VDELESLLEEEK
+581 VEELDKLLNE

>member
-1 MDKEWNLTHIYPT
+1 MDKVWNLTHIYKT

-22 DYAQK
+22 DYAKK
-27 VILPGIASL
+27 VILPGITEL
-36 EGKLSEESQ
+36 EGKLKNEED
-45 LRKYFDFQRKATEV
+45 LVKYFDLERKANEV
-59 FNHLARFASRRS
+59 LNHLGRFASRRS

-76 NVKNLA
+76 DVKNLS
-82 DEAKVEN
+82 DLAKIDN
-89 LFHDFGSADSYS
+89 LFNDFGSADSYS
-101 TPEILSLGKEK
+101 TPEILSLGKEHREK
-112 RDNFFEKHPEY
+112 FFINHPEY

-130 DKIFRGEKFTL
+130 EKIFRGEKFTL
-141 PARQERLLSY
+141 PAVEERLLSY
-151 FAPLE
+151 YAPLE
-156 GRGANLYSQLS
+156 GSGSSLYSQLS
-167 VGDYTPKKVTLSN
+167 VGDYTPKKITLSS

-198 ENQEDR
+198 ENPEDR
-204 KNVFLSLYSWYN
+204 KKVFLSLYSWYN

-273 LHKYYEIRRKHFGL
+273 LHKYYEIRRKYFGL
-287 EHHRSYDR
+287 DHHRSYDR

-309 EAKSIF
+309 EAKEIF
-315 FDSIKDYPSDYQ
+315 FDSIKDYPEDYQ
-327 KKAHEVLEEGYV
+327 KKAQDVLAEGYV
-339 DVYPRNGKRT
+339 DVYPRSGKRT

-376 LAHEAGHSVHTRYSE
+376 LAHEAGHSVHTMYSE
-391 EAQPIVKQDYTI
+391 EAQPLVKQDYTI

-417 LDYFRKNGT
+417 LDYFRKSKS

-438 SIDEIVSTFYRQT
+438 SIDQIVSTFYRQT

-463 AEKGEP
+463 AERGEP
-469 INYQLLSDER
+469 INYQVLSDER

-489 DITKE
+489 NITEE

-523 SRLIYQNFRSGKKDA
+523 SMLIYKNFRSGTKDA
-538 FENYLK
+538 FDNYLK
-544 RLKSGNSRYPID
+544 MLKSGGSRYPID

-569 AFKAVTGRRKEL
+569 AFSAVTGRRKEL
-581 VDELESLLEEEK
+581 VEELDKLLNE

>member
-1 MDKEWNLTHIYPT
+1 MDKVWNLTHIYKT

-22 DYAQK
+22 DYAKK
-27 VILPGIASL
+27 VILPGITEL
-36 EGKLSEESQ
+36 EGKLKNEED
-45 LRKYFDFQRKATEV
+45 LVKYFDLERKANEV
-59 FNHLARFASRRS
+59 LNHLGRFASRRS

-76 NVKNLA
+76 DVKNLS
-82 DEAKVEN
+82 DLAKIDN
-89 LFHDFGSADSYS
+89 LFNDFGSADSYS
-101 TPEILSLGKEK
+101 TPVILSLGKEHREK
-112 RDNFFEKHPEY
+112 FFINHPEY

-130 DKIFRGEKFTL
+130 EKIFRGEEFTL
-141 PARQERLLSY
+141 PAVEERLLSY
-151 FAPLE
+151 YAPLE
-156 GRGANLYSQLS
+156 GSGSSLYSQLS
-167 VGDYTPKKVTLSN
+167 VGDYTPKKITLSS

-198 ENQEDR
+198 ENPEDR
-204 KNVFLSLYSWYN
+204 KKVFLSLYSWYN

-273 LHKYYEIRRKHFGL
+273 LHKYYEIRRKYFGL
-287 EHHRSYDR
+287 DHHRSYDR

-309 EAKSIF
+309 EAKEIF
-315 FDSIKDYPSDYQ
+315 FDSIKDYPEDYQ
-327 KKAHEVLEEGYV
+327 KKAQDVLAEGYV
-339 DVYPRNGKRT
+339 DVYPRSGKRT

-376 LAHEAGHSVHTRYSE
+376 LAHEAGHSVHTLYSE
-391 EAQPIVKQDYTI
+391 EAQPLVKQDYTI

-417 LDYFRKNGT
+417 LDYFRKSKS

-438 SIDEIVSTFYRQT
+438 SIDQIVSTFYRQT

-463 AEKGEP
+463 AERGEP
-469 INYQLLSDER
+469 INYQVLSDER

-489 DITKE
+489 DITEE

-523 SRLIYQNFRSGKKDA
+523 SMLIYKNFRSGTKDA
-538 FENYLK
+538 FNNYLK
-544 RLKSGNSRYPID
+544 MLKSGGSRYPID

-569 AFKAVTGRRKEL
+569 AFSAVTGRRKEL
-581 VDELESLLEEEK
+581 VEELDKMLNE

>member
-1 MDKEWNLTHIYPT
+1 MDKVWNLTHIYKT

-22 DYAQK
+22 DYAKK
-27 VILPGIASL
+27 VILPGITEL
-36 EGKLSEESQ
+36 EGKLKNEED
-45 LRKYFDFQRKATEV
+45 LVKYFDLERKANEV
-59 FNHLARFASRRS
+59 LNHLGRFASRRS

-76 NVKNLA
+76 NVKNLS
-82 DEAKVEN
+82 DLAKIDN
-89 LFHDFGSADSYS
+89 LFNDFGSADSYS
-101 TPEILSLGKEK
+101 TPEILSLGKEHREK
-112 RDNFFEKHPEY
+112 FFINHPEY

-130 DKIFRGEKFTL
+130 EKIFRGEKFTL
-141 PARQERLLSY
+141 PAVEERLLSY
-151 FAPLE
+151 YAPLE
-156 GRGANLYSQLS
+156 GSGSSLYSQLS
-167 VGDYTPKKVTLSN
+167 VGDYTPKKITLSS

-198 ENQEDR
+198 ENPEDR
-204 KNVFLSLYSWYN
+204 KKVFLSLYSWYN

-250 YHNKIDESVFHNLV
+250 YHNNIDESVFHNLV

-273 LHKYYEIRRKHFGL
+273 LHKYYEIRRKYFGL
-287 EHHRSYDR
+287 DHHRSYDR

-309 EAKSIF
+309 EAKEIF
-315 FDSIKDYPSDYQ
+315 FDSIKNYPEDYQ
-327 KKAHEVLEEGYV
+327 KKAQDVLAEGYV
-339 DVYPRNGKRT
+339 DVYPRSGKRT

-376 LAHEAGHSVHTRYSE
+376 LAHEAGHSVHTLYSE
-391 EAQPIVKQDYTI
+391 EAQPLVKQDYTI

-417 LDYFRKNGT
+417 LDYFRKSKS

-438 SIDEIVSTFYRQT
+438 SIDQIVSTFYRQT

-463 AEKGEP
+463 AERGEP
-469 INYQLLSDER
+469 INYQVLSDER

-489 DITKE
+489 DITEE

-523 SRLIYQNFRSGKKDA
+523 SMLIYKNFRSGTKDA
-538 FENYLK
+538 FDNYLK
-544 RLKSGNSRYPID
+544 MLKSGGSRYPID

-569 AFKAVTGRRKEL
+569 AFSAVTGRRKEL
-581 VDELESLLEEEK
+581 VEELDKLLNE

>member
-1 MDKEWNLTHIYPT
+1 MDKVWNLTHIYKT

-22 DYAQK
+22 DYAKK
-27 VILPGIASL
+27 VILPGITEL
-36 EGKLSEESQ
+36 EGKLKNEED
-45 LRKYFDFQRKATEV
+45 LVKYFDLERKANEV
-59 FNHLARFASRRS
+59 LNHLGRFASRRS

-76 NVKNLA
+76 DVKNLS
-82 DEAKVEN
+82 DLAKIDN
-89 LFHDFGSADSYS
+89 LFNDFGSADSYS
-101 TPEILSLGKEK
+101 TPEILSLGKEHREK
-112 RDNFFEKHPEY
+112 FFLNHPEY

-130 DKIFRGEKFTL
+130 EKIFRGEKFTL
-141 PARQERLLSY
+141 PAIEERLLSY
-151 FAPLE
+151 YAPLE
-156 GRGANLYSQLS
+156 GSGSSLYSQLS
-167 VGDYTPKKVTLSN
+167 VGDYTPKKITLSS

-198 ENQEDR
+198 ENPEDR
-204 KNVFLSLYSWYN
+204 KKVFLSLYSWYN

-273 LHKYYEIRRKHFGL
+273 LHKYYEIRRKYFGL
-287 EHHRSYDR
+287 DHHRSYDR

-309 EAKSIF
+309 EAKEIF
-315 FDSIKDYPSDYQ
+315 FDSIKDYPEDYQ
-327 KKAHEVLEEGYV
+327 KKAQDVLAEGYV
-339 DVYPRNGKRT
+339 DVYPRSGKRT

-376 LAHEAGHSVHTRYSE
+376 LAHEAGHSVHTMYSE
-391 EAQPIVKQDYTI
+391 EAQPLVKQDYTI

-417 LDYFRKNGT
+417 LDYFRKSKS

-438 SIDEIVSTFYRQT
+438 SIDQIVSTFYRQT

-463 AEKGEP
+463 AERGEP
-469 INYQLLSDER
+469 INYQVLSDER

-489 DITKE
+489 DITEE

-523 SRLIYQNFRSGKKDA
+523 SMLIYKNFRSGTKDA
-538 FENYLK
+538 FDNYLK
-544 RLKSGNSRYPID
+544 MLKSGGSRYPID

-569 AFKAVTGRRKEL
+569 AFSAVTGRRKEL
-581 VDELESLLEEEK
+581 VEELDKLLNE

>member
-1 MDKEWNLTHIYPT
+1 MDKVWNLTHIYKT

-22 DYAQK
+22 DYAKK
-27 VILPGIASL
+27 VILPGITEL
-36 EGKLSEESQ
+36 EGKLKNEED
-45 LRKYFDFQRKATEV
+45 LVKYFDLERKANEV
-59 FNHLARFASRRS
+59 LNHLGRFASRRS

-76 NVKNLA
+76 NVKNLS
-82 DEAKVEN
+82 DLAKIDN
-89 LFHDFGSADSYS
+89 LFNDFGSADSYS
-101 TPEILSLGKEK
+101 TPEILSLGKKHREK
-112 RDNFFEKHPEY
+112 FFINHPEY

-130 DKIFRGEKFTL
+130 EKIFRGEKFTL
-141 PARQERLLSY
+141 PAIEERLLSY
-151 FAPLE
+151 YAPLE
-156 GRGANLYSQLS
+156 GSGSSLYSQLS
-167 VGDYTPKKVTLSN
+167 VGDYTPKKITLSS

-198 ENQEDR
+198 ENPEDR
-204 KNVFLSLYSWYN
+204 KKVFLSLYSWYN

-273 LHKYYEIRRKHFGL
+273 LHKYYEIRRKYFGL
-287 EHHRSYDR
+287 DHHRSYDR

-309 EAKSIF
+309 EAKEIF
-315 FDSIKDYPSDYQ
+315 FDSIKDYPEDYQ
-327 KKAHEVLEEGYV
+327 KKAQDVLAEGYV
-339 DVYPRNGKRT
+339 DVYPRSGKRT

-376 LAHEAGHSVHTRYSE
+376 LAHEAGHSVHTLYSE
-391 EAQPIVKQDYTI
+391 EAQPLVKQDYTI

-417 LDYFRKNGT
+417 LDYFRKSKS

-438 SIDEIVSTFYRQT
+438 SIDQIVSTFYRQT

-463 AEKGEP
+463 AERGEP
-469 INYQLLSDER
+469 INYQVLSDER

-489 DITKE
+489 DITEE

-523 SRLIYQNFRSGKKDA
+523 SMLIYKNFRSGTKDA
-538 FENYLK
+538 FDNYLK
-544 RLKSGNSRYPID
+544 MLKSGGSRYPID

-569 AFKAVTGRRKEL
+569 AFSAVTGRRKEL
-581 VDELESLLEEEK
+581 VEELDKLLNE

>member
-1 MDKEWNLTHIYPT
+1 MDKVWNLTHIYKT

-22 DYAQK
+22 DYAKK
-27 VILPGIASL
+27 VILPGITEL
-36 EGKLSEESQ
+36 EGKLKNEED
-45 LRKYFDFQRKATEV
+45 LVKYFDLERKASEV
-59 FNHLARFASRRS
+59 LNHLGRFASRRS

-76 NVKNLA
+76 DVKNLS
-82 DEAKVEN
+82 DLAKIDN
-89 LFHDFGSADSYS
+89 LFNDFGSADSYS
-101 TPEILSLGKEK
+101 TPEILSLGKEHREK
-112 RDNFFEKHPEY
+112 FFLNHPEY

-130 DKIFRGEKFTL
+130 EKIFRGEKFTL
-141 PARQERLLSY
+141 PAVEERLLSY
-151 FAPLE
+151 YAPLE
-156 GRGANLYSQLS
+156 GSGSSLYSQLS
-167 VGDYTPKKVTLSN
+167 VGDYTPKKITLSS

-198 ENQEDR
+198 ENPEDR
-204 KNVFLSLYSWYN
+204 KKVFLSLYSWYN

-273 LHKYYEIRRKHFGL
+273 LHKYYEIRRKYFGL
-287 EHHRSYDR
+287 DHHRSYDR

-309 EAKSIF
+309 EAKEIF
-315 FDSIKDYPSDYQ
+315 FDSIKDYPEDYQ
-327 KKAHEVLEEGYV
+327 KKAQDVLAEGYV
-339 DVYPRNGKRT
+339 DVYPRSGKRT

-376 LAHEAGHSVHTRYSE
+376 LAHEAGHSVHTMYSE
-391 EAQPIVKQDYTI
+391 EAQPLVKQDYTI

-417 LDYFRKNGT
+417 LDYFRKSKS

-438 SIDEIVSTFYRQT
+438 SIDQIVSTFYRQT

-469 INYQLLSDER
+469 INYQVLSDER

-489 DITKE
+489 DITEE

-523 SRLIYQNFRSGKKDA
+523 SLLIYKNFRSGTKDA
-538 FENYLK
+538 FNNYLK
-544 RLKSGNSRYPID
+544 MLKSGGSRYPID

-569 AFKAVTGRRKEL
+569 AFSAVTGRRKEL
-581 VDELESLLEEEK
+581 VEELDKLLNE

>member
-1 MDKEWNLTHIYPT
+1 MDKVWNLTHIYKT

-22 DYAQK
+22 DYAKK
-27 VILPGIASL
+27 VILPGITEL
-36 EGKLSEESQ
+36 EGKLKNDED
-45 LRKYFDFQRKATEV
+45 LVKYFDLERKANEV
-59 FNHLARFASRRS
+59 LNHLGRFASRRS

-76 NVKNLA
+76 DVKNLS
-82 DEAKVEN
+82 DLAKIDN
-89 LFHDFGSADSYS
+89 LFNDFGSADSYS
-101 TPEILSLGKEK
+101 TPEILSLGKEHREK
-112 RDNFFEKHPEY
+112 FFLNHPEY

-130 DKIFRGEKFTL
+130 EKIFRGEKFTL
-141 PARQERLLSY
+141 PAVEERLLSY
-151 FAPLE
+151 YAPLE
-156 GRGANLYSQLS
+156 GSGSSLYSQLS
-167 VGDYTPKKVTLSN
+167 VGDYTPKKITLSS

-198 ENQEDR
+198 ENPEDR
-204 KNVFLSLYSWYN
+204 KKVFLSLYSWYN

-273 LHKYYEIRRKHFGL
+273 LHKYYEIRRKYFGL
-287 EHHRSYDR
+287 DHHRSYDR

-309 EAKSIF
+309 EAKEIF
-315 FDSIKDYPSDYQ
+315 FDSIKDYPEDYQ
-327 KKAHEVLEEGYV
+327 KKAQDVLAEGYV
-339 DVYPRNGKRT
+339 DVYPRSGKRT

-376 LAHEAGHSVHTRYSE
+376 LAHEAGHSVHTLYSE
-391 EAQPIVKQDYTI
+391 EAQPLVKQDYTI

-417 LDYFRKNGT
+417 LDYFRKSKS
-426 LSKNDKIALLQK
+426 LSKKDKIALLQK
-438 SIDEIVSTFYRQT
+438 SIDQIVSTFYRQT

-469 INYQLLSDER
+469 INYQVLSDER

-489 DITKE
+489 DITEE

-523 SRLIYQNFRSGKKDA
+523 SMLIYKNFRSGTKDA
-538 FENYLK
+538 FDNYLK
-544 RLKSGNSRYPID
+544 MLKSGGSRYPID

-569 AFKAVTGRRKEL
+569 AFSAVTGRRKEL
-581 VDELESLLEEEK
+581 VEELDKLLNE

>member
-1 MDKEWNLTHIYPT
+1 MDKVWNLTHIYKT

-22 DYAQK
+22 DYAKK
-27 VILPGIASL
+27 VILPGITEL
-36 EGKLSEESQ
+36 EGKLKNEED
-45 LRKYFDFQRKATEV
+45 LVKYFDLERKASEV
-59 FNHLARFASRRS
+59 LNHLGRFASRRS

-76 NVKNLA
+76 DVKNLS
-82 DEAKVEN
+82 DLAKIDN
-89 LFHDFGSADSYS
+89 LFNDFGSADSYS
-101 TPEILSLGKEK
+101 TPEILSLGKEHREK
-112 RDNFFEKHPEY
+112 FFINHPEY

-130 DKIFRGEKFTL
+130 EKIFRGEKFTL
-141 PARQERLLSY
+141 PAVEERLLSY
-151 FAPLE
+151 YAPLE
-156 GRGANLYSQLS
+156 GSGSSLYSQLS
-167 VGDYTPKKVTLSN
+167 VGDYTPKKITLSS

-198 ENQEDR
+198 ENPEDR
-204 KNVFLSLYSWYN
+204 KKVFLSLYSWYN

-287 EHHRSYDR
+287 DHHRSYDR

-309 EAKSIF
+309 EAKEIF
-315 FDSIKDYPSDYQ
+315 FDSIKDYPEDYQ
-327 KKAHEVLEEGYV
+327 KKAQDVLAEGYV
-339 DVYPRNGKRT
+339 DVYPRSGKRT

-376 LAHEAGHSVHTRYSE
+376 LAHEAGHSVHTMYSE
-391 EAQPIVKQDYTI
+391 EAQPLVKQDYTI

-417 LDYFRKNGT
+417 LDYFRKSKS

-438 SIDEIVSTFYRQT
+438 SIDQIVSTFYRQT

-463 AEKGEP
+463 AERGEP
-469 INYQLLSDER
+469 INYQVLSDER

-489 DITKE
+489 DITEE

-523 SRLIYQNFRSGKKDA
+523 SMLIYKNFRSGTKDA
-538 FENYLK
+538 FDNYLK
-544 RLKSGNSRYPID
+544 MLKSGGSRYPID

-569 AFKAVTGRRKEL
+569 AFSAVTGRRKEL
-581 VDELESLLEEEK
+581 VEELDKLLNE

>member
-1 MDKEWNLTHIYPT
+1 MDKVWNLTHIYKT

-22 DYAQK
+22 DYAKK
-27 VILPGIASL
+27 VILPGITEL
-36 EGKLSEESQ
+36 EGKLKNEED
-45 LRKYFDFQRKATEV
+45 LVKYFDLERKANEV
-59 FNHLARFASRRS
+59 LNHLGRFASRRS

-76 NVKNLA
+76 DVKNLS
-82 DEAKVEN
+82 DLAKIDN
-89 LFHDFGSADSYS
+89 LFNDFGSADSYS
-101 TPEILSLGKEK
+101 TPEILSLGKEHREK
-112 RDNFFEKHPEY
+112 FFLNHPEY

-130 DKIFRGEKFTL
+130 EKIFRGEKFTL
-141 PARQERLLSY
+141 PAVEERLLSY
-151 FAPLE
+151 YAPLE
-156 GRGANLYSQLS
+156 GSGSSLYSQLS
-167 VGDYTPKKVTLSN
+167 VGDYTPKKITLSS

-198 ENQEDR
+198 ENPEDR
-204 KNVFLSLYSWYN
+204 KKVFLSLYSWYN

-273 LHKYYEIRRKHFGL
+273 LHKYYEIRRKYFGL
-287 EHHRSYDR
+287 DHHRSYDR

-309 EAKSIF
+309 EAKEIF
-315 FDSIKDYPSDYQ
+315 FDSIKDYPEDYQ
-327 KKAHEVLEEGYV
+327 KKAQDVLAEGYV
-339 DVYPRNGKRT
+339 DVYPRSGKRT

-376 LAHEAGHSVHTRYSE
+376 LAHEAGHSVHTLYSE
-391 EAQPIVKQDYTI
+391 EAQPLVKQDYTI

-417 LDYFRKNGT
+417 LDYFRKSKS

-438 SIDEIVSTFYRQT
+438 SIDQIVSTFYRQT

-463 AEKGEP
+463 AERGEP
-469 INYQLLSDER
+469 INYQVLSDER

-489 DITKE
+489 DITEE

-523 SRLIYQNFRSGKKDA
+523 SMLIYKNFRSGTKDA
-538 FENYLK
+538 FDNYLK
-544 RLKSGNSRYPID
+544 MLKSGGSRYPID

-569 AFKAVTGRRKEL
+569 AFSAVTGRRKEL
-581 VDELESLLEEEK
+581 VEELDKLLNE

>member
-1 MDKEWNLTHIYPT
+1 MDKVWNLTHIYKT

-22 DYAQK
+22 DYAKK
-27 VILPGIASL
+27 VILPGITEL
-36 EGKLSEESQ
+36 EGKLKNEED
-45 LRKYFDFQRKATEV
+45 LVKYFDLERKANEV
-59 FNHLARFASRRS
+59 LNHLGRFASRRS

-76 NVKNLA
+76 DVKNLS
-82 DEAKVEN
+82 DLAKIDN
-89 LFHDFGSADSYS
+89 LFNDFGSADSYS
-101 TPEILSLGKEK
+101 TPEILSLGKEHREK
-112 RDNFFEKHPEY
+112 FFINHPEY

-130 DKIFRGEKFTL
+130 EKIFRGEKFTL
-141 PARQERLLSY
+141 PAVEERLLSY
-151 FAPLE
+151 YAPLE
-156 GRGANLYSQLS
+156 GSGSSLYSQLS
-167 VGDYTPKKVTLSN
+167 VGDYTPKKITLSF

-198 ENQEDR
+198 ENPEDR
-204 KNVFLSLYSWYN
+204 KKVFLSLYSWYN

-273 LHKYYEIRRKHFGL
+273 LHKYYEIRRKYFGL
-287 EHHRSYDR
+287 DHHRSYDR

-309 EAKSIF
+309 EAKEIF
-315 FDSIKDYPSDYQ
+315 FDSIKDYPEDYQ
-327 KKAHEVLEEGYV
+327 KKAQDVLAEGYV
-339 DVYPRNGKRT
+339 DVYPRSGKRT

-376 LAHEAGHSVHTRYSE
+376 LAHEAGHSVHTLYSE
-391 EAQPIVKQDYTI
+391 EAQPLVKQDYTI

-417 LDYFRKNGT
+417 LDYFRKSKS

-438 SIDEIVSTFYRQT
+438 SIDQIVSTFYRQT

-469 INYQLLSDER
+469 INYQVLSDER

-489 DITKE
+489 DITEE

-523 SRLIYQNFRSGKKDA
+523 SMLIYKNFRSGAKDA
-538 FENYLK
+538 FNNYLK
-544 RLKSGNSRYPID
+544 MLKSGGSRYPID

-569 AFKAVTGRRKEL
+569 AFSAVTGRRKEL
-581 VDELESLLEEEK
+581 VEELDKLLNE

>member
-1 MDKEWNLTHIYPT
+1 MDKVWNLTHIYKT

-22 DYAQK
+22 DYAKK
-27 VILPGIASL
+27 VILPGITEL
-36 EGKLSEESQ
+36 EGKLKNEED
-45 LRKYFDFQRKATEV
+45 LVKYFDLERKASEV
-59 FNHLARFASRRS
+59 LNHLGRFASRRS

-76 NVKNLA
+76 DVKNLS
-82 DEAKVEN
+82 DLAKIDT
-89 LFHDFGSADSYS
+89 LFNDFGSADSYS
-101 TPEILSLGKEK
+101 TPEILSLGKEHREK
-112 RDNFFEKHPEY
+112 FFINHPEY

-130 DKIFRGEKFTL
+130 EKIFRGEKFTL
-141 PARQERLLSY
+141 PAVEERLLSY
-151 FAPLE
+151 YAPLE
-156 GRGANLYSQLS
+156 GSGSSLYSQLS
-167 VGDYTPKKVTLSN
+167 VGDYTPKKITLSS

-198 ENQEDR
+198 ENPEDR
-204 KNVFLSLYSWYN
+204 KKVFLSLYSWYN

-273 LHKYYEIRRKHFGL
+273 LHKYYEIRRKYFGL
-287 EHHRSYDR
+287 DHHRSYDR

-309 EAKSIF
+309 EAKEIF
-315 FDSIKDYPSDYQ
+315 FDSIKNYPEDYQ
-327 KKAHEVLEEGYV
+327 KKAQDVLAEGYV
-339 DVYPRNGKRT
+339 DVYPRSGKRT

-376 LAHEAGHSVHTRYSE
+376 LAHEAGHSVHTLYSE
-391 EAQPIVKQDYTI
+391 EAQPLVKQDYTI

-417 LDYFRKNGT
+417 LDYFRKSKS

-438 SIDEIVSTFYRQT
+438 SIDQIVSTFYRQT

-469 INYQLLSDER
+469 INYQVLSDER

-489 DITKE
+489 DITEE

-523 SRLIYQNFRSGKKDA
+523 SMLIYKNFRSGAKDA
-538 FENYLK
+538 FNNYLK
-544 RLKSGNSRYPID
+544 MLKSGGSRYPID

-569 AFKAVTGRRKEL
+569 AFSAVTGRRKEL
-581 VDELESLLEEEK
+581 VEELDKLLNE

>member
-1 MDKEWNLTHIYPT
+1 MDKIWNLTHIYKT

-22 DYAQK
+22 DYAKK
-27 VILPGIASL
+27 VILPGITEL
-36 EGKLSEESQ
+36 EGKLKNEED
-45 LRKYFDFQRKATEV
+45 LVKYFDLERKTSEV
-59 FNHLARFASRRS
+59 LNHLGRFASRRS

-76 NVKNLA
+76 DVKNLS
-82 DEAKVEN
+82 DLAKIDN
-89 LFHDFGSADSYS
+89 LFNDFGSADSYS
-101 TPEILSLGKEK
+101 TPEILSLGKEHREK
-112 RDNFFEKHPEY
+112 FFLNHPEY

-130 DKIFRGEKFTL
+130 EKIFRGEKFTL
-141 PARQERLLSY
+141 PAVEERLLSY
-151 FAPLE
+151 YAPLE
-156 GRGANLYSQLS
+156 GSGSSLYSQLS
-167 VGDYTPKKVTLSN
+167 VGDYTPKKITLSS

-198 ENQEDR
+198 ENPEDR
-204 KNVFLSLYSWYN
+204 KKVFLSLYSWYN
-216 EHKNTYGEI
+216 EQKNTYGEI

-273 LHKYYEIRRKHFGL
+273 LHKYYEIRRKYFGL
-287 EHHRSYDR
+287 DHHRSYDR

-309 EAKSIF
+309 EAKEIF
-315 FDSIKDYPSDYQ
+315 FDSIKDYPEDYQ
-327 KKAHEVLEEGYV
+327 KKAQDVLAEGYV
-339 DVYPRNGKRT
+339 DVYPRSGKRT

-376 LAHEAGHSVHTRYSE
+376 LAHEAGHSVHTLYSE
-391 EAQPIVKQDYTI
+391 EAQPLVKQDYTI

-417 LDYFRKNGT
+417 LDYFRKSKS

-438 SIDEIVSTFYRQT
+438 SIDQIVSTFYRQT

-463 AEKGEP
+463 AERGEP
-469 INYQLLSDER
+469 INYQVLSDER

-489 DITKE
+489 DITEE

-523 SRLIYQNFRSGKKDA
+523 SMLIYKNFRSGAKDA
-538 FENYLK
+538 FDNYLK
-544 RLKSGNSRYPID
+544 MLKSGGSRYPID

-569 AFKAVTGRRKEL
+569 AFSAVTGRRKEL
-581 VDELESLLEEEK
+581 VEELDKLLNE

>member
-1 MDKEWNLTHIYPT
+1 MDKVWNLTHIYKT
-14 QEDFEKDL
+14 QEDFKKDL
-22 DYAQK
+22 DYAKK
-27 VILPGIASL
+27 VILPGITEL
-36 EGKLSEESQ
+36 EGKLKNEED
-45 LRKYFDFQRKATEV
+45 LVKYFDLERKANEV
-59 FNHLARFASRRS
+59 LNHLGRFASRRS

-76 NVKNLA
+76 NVKNLS
-82 DEAKVEN
+82 DLAKIDN
-89 LFHDFGSADSYS
+89 LFNDFGSADSYS
-101 TPEILSLGKEK
+101 TPEILSLGKEHREK
-112 RDNFFEKHPEY
+112 FFINHPEY

-130 DKIFRGEKFTL
+130 EKIFRGEKFTL
-141 PARQERLLSY
+141 PAVEERLLSY
-151 FAPLE
+151 YAPLE
-156 GRGANLYSQLS
+156 GSGSSLYSQLS
-167 VGDYTPKKVTLSN
+167 VGDYTPKKITLSS

-198 ENQEDR
+198 ENPEDR
-204 KNVFLSLYSWYN
+204 KKVFLSLYSWYN

-273 LHKYYEIRRKHFGL
+273 LHKYYEIRRKYFGL
-287 EHHRSYDR
+287 DHHRSYDR

-309 EAKSIF
+309 EAKEIF
-315 FDSIKDYPSDYQ
+315 FDSIKDYPEDYQ
-327 KKAHEVLEEGYV
+327 KKAQDVLAEGYV
-339 DVYPRNGKRT
+339 DVYPRSGKRT

-376 LAHEAGHSVHTRYSE
+376 LAHEAGHSVHTLYSE
-391 EAQPIVKQDYTI
+391 EAQPLVKQDYTI

-417 LDYFRKNGT
+417 LDYFRKSKS

-438 SIDEIVSTFYRQT
+438 SIDQIVSTFYRQT

-463 AEKGEP
+463 AERGEP
-469 INYQLLSDER
+469 INYQVLSDER

-489 DITKE
+489 DITEE

-523 SRLIYQNFRSGKKDA
+523 SMLIYKNFRSGTKDA
-538 FENYLK
+538 FDNYLK
-544 RLKSGNSRYPID
+544 MLKSGGSRYPID

-569 AFKAVTGRRKEL
+569 AFSAVTGRRKEL
-581 VDELESLLEEEK
+581 VEELDKLLNE

>member
-1 MDKEWNLTHIYPT
+1 MDKVWNLTYIYKT

-22 DYAQK
+22 DYAKK
-27 VILPGIASL
+27 VILPGITEL
-36 EGKLSEESQ
+36 EGKLKNEED
-45 LRKYFDFQRKATEV
+45 LVKYFDLERKASEV
-59 FNHLARFASRRS
+59 LNHLGRFASRRS

-76 NVKNLA
+76 DVKNLS
-82 DEAKVEN
+82 DLAKIDN
-89 LFHDFGSADSYS
+89 LFNDFGSADSYS
-101 TPEILSLGKEK
+101 TPEILSIGKEHREK
-112 RDNFFEKHPEY
+112 FFINHPEY

-130 DKIFRGEKFTL
+130 EKIFRGEKFTL
-141 PARQERLLSY
+141 PAVEERLLSY
-151 FAPLE
+151 YAPLE
-156 GRGANLYSQLS
+156 GSGSSLYSQLS
-167 VGDYTPKKVTLSN
+167 VGDYTPKKITLSS

-198 ENQEDR
+198 ENPEDR
-204 KNVFLSLYSWYN
+204 KKVFLSLYSWYN

-273 LHKYYEIRRKHFGL
+273 LHKYYEIRRKYFGL
-287 EHHRSYDR
+287 DHHRSYDR

-309 EAKSIF
+309 EAKEIF
-315 FDSIKDYPSDYQ
+315 FDSIKDYPEDYQ
-327 KKAHEVLEEGYV
+327 KKAQDVLAEGYV
-339 DVYPRNGKRT
+339 DVYPRSGKRT

-376 LAHEAGHSVHTRYSE
+376 LAHEAGHSVHTMYSE
-391 EAQPIVKQDYTI
+391 EAQPLVKQDYTI

-417 LDYFRKNGT
+417 LDYFRKSKS

-438 SIDEIVSTFYRQT
+438 SIDQIVSTFYRQT

-463 AEKGEP
+463 AERGEP
-469 INYQLLSDER
+469 INYQVLSDER

-489 DITKE
+489 DITEE

-523 SRLIYQNFRSGKKDA
+523 SMLIYKNFRSGAKDA
-538 FENYLK
+538 FDNYLK
-544 RLKSGNSRYPID
+544 MLKSGGSRYPID

-569 AFKAVTGRRKEL
+569 AFSAVTGRRKEL
-581 VDELESLLEEEK
+581 VEELDKLLNE

>member
-1 MDKEWNLTHIYPT
+1 MEKVWNLTHIYKT

-22 DYAQK
+22 DYAKK
-27 VILPGIASL
+27 VILPGITEL
-36 EGKLSEESQ
+36 EGKLKNEED
-45 LRKYFDFQRKATEV
+45 LVKYFDLERKANEV
-59 FNHLARFASRRS
+59 LNHLGRFASRRS

-76 NVKNLA
+76 DVKNLS
-82 DEAKVEN
+82 DLAKIDN
-89 LFHDFGSADSYS
+89 LFNDFGSADSYS
-101 TPEILSLGKEK
+101 TPEILSLGKEHREK
-112 RDNFFEKHPEY
+112 FFINHPEY

-130 DKIFRGEKFTL
+130 EKIFRGEKFTL
-141 PARQERLLSY
+141 PAVEERLLSY
-151 FAPLE
+151 YAPLE
-156 GRGANLYSQLS
+156 GSGSSLYSQLS
-167 VGDYTPKKVTLSN
+167 VGDYTPKKITLSS

-198 ENQEDR
+198 ENPEDR
-204 KNVFLSLYSWYN
+204 KKVFLSLYSWYN

-273 LHKYYEIRRKHFGL
+273 LHKYYEIRRKYFGL
-287 EHHRSYDR
+287 DHHRSYDR

-309 EAKSIF
+309 EAKEIF
-315 FDSIKDYPSDYQ
+315 FDSIKDYPEDYQ
-327 KKAHEVLEEGYV
+327 KKAQDVLAEGYV
-339 DVYPRNGKRT
+339 DVYPRSGKRT

-376 LAHEAGHSVHTRYSE
+376 LAHEAGHSVHTLYSE
-391 EAQPIVKQDYTI
+391 EAQPLVKQDYTI

-417 LDYFRKNGT
+417 LDYFRKSKS

-438 SIDEIVSTFYRQT
+438 SIDQIVSTFYRQT

-463 AEKGEP
+463 AERGEP
-469 INYQLLSDER
+469 INYQVLSDER

-489 DITKE
+489 DITEE

-523 SRLIYQNFRSGKKDA
+523 SMLIYKNFRSGTKDA
-538 FENYLK
+538 FDNYLK
-544 RLKSGNSRYPID
+544 MLKSGGSRYPID

-569 AFKAVTGRRKEL
+569 AFSAVTGRRKEL
-581 VDELESLLEEEK
+581 VEELDKLLNE

>member
-1 MDKEWNLTHIYPT
+1 MDKVWNLTHIYKT

-22 DYAQK
+22 DYAKK
-27 VILPGIASL
+27 VILPGITEL
-36 EGKLSEESQ
+36 EGKLKNEED
-45 LRKYFDFQRKATEV
+45 LVKYFDLERKANEV
-59 FNHLARFASRRS
+59 LNHLGRFASRRS

-76 NVKNLA
+76 NVKNLS
-82 DEAKVEN
+82 DLAKIDN
-89 LFHDFGSADSYS
+89 LFNDFGSADSYS
-101 TPEILSLGKEK
+101 TPEILSLGKEHREK
-112 RDNFFEKHPEY
+112 FFLNHPEY

-130 DKIFRGEKFTL
+130 EKIFRGEKFTL
-141 PARQERLLSY
+141 PAVEERLLSY
-151 FAPLE
+151 YAPLE
-156 GRGANLYSQLS
+156 GSGSSLYSQLS
-167 VGDYTPKKVTLSN
+167 VGDYTPKKITLSS

-198 ENQEDR
+198 ENPEDR
-204 KNVFLSLYSWYN
+204 KKVFLSLYSWYN

-273 LHKYYEIRRKHFGL
+273 LHKYYEIRRKYFGL
-287 EHHRSYDR
+287 DHHRSYDR

-309 EAKSIF
+309 EAKEIF
-315 FDSIKDYPSDYQ
+315 FDSIKDYPEDYQ
-327 KKAHEVLEEGYV
+327 KKAQDVLAEGYV
-339 DVYPRNGKRT
+339 DVYPRSGKRT

-376 LAHEAGHSVHTRYSE
+376 LAHEAGHSVHTLYSE
-391 EAQPIVKQDYTI
+391 EAQPLVKQDYTI

-417 LDYFRKNGT
+417 LDYFRKSKS

-438 SIDEIVSTFYRQT
+438 SIDQIVSTFYRQT

-463 AEKGEP
+463 AERGEP
-469 INYQLLSDER
+469 INYQVLSDER

-489 DITKE
+489 DITEE

-523 SRLIYQNFRSGKKDA
+523 SMLIYKNFRSGTKDA
-538 FENYLK
+538 FGNYLK
-544 RLKSGNSRYPID
+544 MLKSGGSRYPID

-569 AFKAVTGRRKEL
+569 AFSAVTGRRKEL
-581 VDELESLLEEEK
+581 VEELDKLLNE